1 MTEDHIGR
9 ILMEAMKAREDKEE
23 HIDDIIRDT
32 AKNDW
37 RLLQAFMKEGFT
49 REEAISLLI
58 AIHS

>member
-23 HIDDIIRDT
+23 HIDDIILDT

-49 REEAISLLI
+49 REEAISLLV